1 MLISHYRL
9 SAPTKT
15 LFYKGN
21 LWQKLNSDFFIGEI
35 KQSHCICKPAYLVP
49 VEAKI
54 NWEGCGRKGILRDEG
69 GGSLISPD
77 GVVPSQ
83 TVSVSVSDISPCTI
97 NHHTTT
103 ILVLRPFFRLLLG
116 LVW

>member
-1 MLISHYRL
+1 MQASIFGACGS
-9 SAPTKT
+9 
-15 LFYKGN
+15 
-21 LWQKLNSDFFIGEI
+21 QDKLGGMRQEG
-35 KQSHCICKPAYLVP
+35 HPASKWGP
-49 VEAKI
+49 
-54 NWEGCGRKGILRDEG
+54 LRDEG